1 MKLIT
6 VLKFKSYVTFLK
18 KQFEIQKYRRLWKL
32 VIQHKMLLL
41 LYFVLHGL
49 NWKDN
54 WFWISKE
61 MWLFLNFKSSL
72 GKKWEK
78 ELVTVKTELVRDIY
92 KPKLFNKVISKHY
105 RIVYEKR
112 HCIDCNYY
120 IPSPIF
126 ALGVLNWKNV
136 LLN

>member
-1 MKLIT
+1 MWL
-6 VLKFKSYVTFLK
+6 FLK

-41 LYFVLHGL
+41 LYFVLQGL
-49 NWKDN
+49 DWKDN

-92 KPKLFNKVISKHY
+92 KLKLFNKVISKHIKFTSCTKICKCY
-105 RIVYEKR
+105 RGYRQDV
-112 HCIDCNYY
+112 
-120 IPSPIF
+120 
-126 ALGVLNWKNV
+126 ALLQPVGVTGVTGNRLQG
-136 LLN
+136 L